1 MIELCVADQSK
12 PEVAKKLRK
21 SVEELRNERVRR
33 EQQERDR
40 ARKVMIGHAAFAVV
54 TEGRKA
60 GFGASTWGAADDF
73 VPKNSDAKPR
83 RYNSGFGHGR

>member
-1 MIELCVADQSK
+1 MSEQSK
-12 PEVAKKLRK
+12 PPKKLRK
-21 SVEELRNERVRR
+21 SVEELRNERVKR

-54 TEGRKA
+54 TEGRKS
-60 GFGASTWGAADDF
+60 GFGANTWGVDDF
-73 VPKNSDAKPR
+73 VPKVSDAKPR